1 MANTIDH
8 FGINMEIFIATLVG
22 GFIGYGIRGILYEYA
37 RLKLLKELDGS
48 INEKMNALKE
58 KIVPSRIE
66 EENGVLFLYHR
77 ETNEFLGQGNSFE
90 DLENVMKEKF
100 PEKLFNVPQEEI
112 NKYLKD

>member
-1 MANTIDH
+1 
-8 FGINMEIFIATLVG
+8 MEIIISVICGAI
-22 GFIGYGIRGILYEYA
+22 IGYGIRGILYEYA
-37 RLKLLKELDGS
+37 RLKLLKELDSS

-90 DLENVMKEKF
+90 ELENTMKNKF
-100 PEKLFNVPQEEI
+100 PDKLFNVPQEEI
-112 NKYLKD
+112 NQYLKD